1 MMKQRA
7 LTKANRDLDE
17 NLKNALKHLSA
28 SDAPAFYHAIA
39 EAFKHFLGKKLK
51 IPKAEMSKEMMA
63 EKLEDLV
70 DEDKIRS
77 LTRIMKICEL
87 SVFAGQDNKQA
98 MQLVYDDSTEL
109 FAIFTKTFS

>member
-1 MMKQRA
+1 MH
-7 LTKANRDLDE
+7 LT
-17 NLKNALKHLSA
+17 A
-28 SDAPAFYHAIA
+28 SDAPAFYQAIS
-39 EAFKHFLGKKLK
+39 EAFKNFLGKKLK

-63 EKLEDLV
+63 EKLEGLV